1 VDSTAGFDT
10 FINVVERNTTLLE
23 DVTIYSVTKQW
34 DLKLPNIFVATFEI
48 QGISSFNFHNTSD
61 GTAANGYTLLFN
73 GTSLKIN
80 YDNAELATATIPNLD
95 STYGKVYVTFEKKY
109 ITVTINGTR
118 YLTYEDTQRT
128 LADGGK
134 FINFFNTSGAFK
146 NLKIVAGNWIS
157 DGTSN
162 VVLMGGNLGIGTDTP
177 EDTLHVNGGI
187 RFGGHIIPTTN
198 ATFDVGSADK
208 KVRDMYVDDN
218 SLWIGDEMKIAFE
231 NGKMKFKR
239 RKLNKVPKVV
249 TDLAI
254 AHSVRG
260 VTDAATTGGDAVTYL
275 KAHFPSDGIE
285 SLADLKLQH
294 WKAYT
299 KSIDPTKAISD
310 IFVDNDEDYE
320 AVTASEAFVE
330 VGSDIYSAHNI
341 SIGKTT
347 APTSALDV
355 AGTVT
360 ATAAIFSGDV
370 AVNTNTL
377 FVNATTS
384 NVGIGTVTPG
394 YTLDVAGDIN
404 LSGTF
409 NQNGAPFASSPWT
422 TTGTDLSYT
431 TGSISGDGSGLTTL
445 NASNISSGTVAAA
458 RIPTLNQ
465 NTTGSAATLTTPR
478 TIGGVSFNGSAA
490 INLPGVNTPGNQNTT
505 GSAGSATTAGSVST
519 SVTPGSYLTG
529 SAYNGSTART
539 FAVDATTAAT
549 ASKIVARDS
558 SGHIFANYLNMSHGA
573 SARNSDTVFYSST
586 DDYIRKNTAAGMRS
600 SLGVAA
606 LAGSTSQ
613 NFSASTLTTNTRL
626 TLSSTASIRQSSTS
640 PWSGDPGSG
649 VGKIEYHSN
658 RWYIVAGSNSTEL
671 LQVRRDGSNKF
682 TIDNNGSISLGTV
695 PAARISGTVSS
706 ATTAGACSG
715 NSATATTAGS
725 VSTSVTPGSYLT
737 GSAYNGSTA
746 RTFAVD
752 ATTAATA
759 SKIVARNSSGH
770 IYGNYIHGAYMNM
783 SHGASARNS
792 DTVFYS
798 STDNYIRK
806 NTAAGMRSSLG
817 LKNSA
822 TTTATDAD
830 TASTIVMRNGSGDM
844 FARLFRSDYGNQSDC
859 GAGIAFRN
867 STSDNY
873 IRFCS
878 NMGNV
883 RSRIGCYG
891 NGSNITRTSHS
902 NGYMVG
908 SYNSVG
914 GNDAKTNPIYTI
926 GSNYQPSDTSLS
938 NMYGIGYSHSN
949 FTSILTGGWGMYVAA
964 DGDARIGLNGSNGN
978 IKCTGY
984 ITAGG
989 NVTAYSDI
997 RGKEN
1002 IKRIENPLERI
1013 EKMNGYIYNKKEEPT
1028 KKYTGVVAQELLEVL
1043 PEVVEGN
1050 EKDGYAVAYGNFAG
1064 IFIEAIKEL
1073 KAQLQVEKSRN
1084 DRLEALMTTFNSR
1097 LDNVN

>member
-1 VDSTAGFDT
+1 
-10 FINVVERNTTLLE
+10 
-23 DVTIYSVTKQW
+23 
-34 DLKLPNIFVATFEI
+34 
-48 QGISSFNFHNTSD
+48 
-61 GTAANGYTLLFN
+61 
-73 GTSLKIN
+73 
-80 YDNAELATATIPNLD
+80 
-95 STYGKVYVTFEKKY
+95 
-109 ITVTINGTR
+109 
-118 YLTYEDTQRT
+118 
-128 LADGGK
+128 
-134 FINFFNTSGAFK
+134 
-146 NLKIVAGNWIS
+146 
-157 DGTSN
+157 
-162 VVLMGGNLGIGTDTP
+162 M
-177 EDTLHVNGGI
+177 
-187 RFGGHIIPTTN
+187 
-198 ATFDVGSADK
+198 
-208 KVRDMYVDDN
+208 
-218 SLWIGDEMKIAFE
+218 
-231 NGKMKFKR
+231 
-239 RKLNKVPKVV
+239 
-249 TDLAI
+249 
-254 AHSVRG
+254 
-260 VTDAATTGGDAVTYL
+260 TYL
-275 KAHFPSDGIE
+275 KSHFPSDGIE

-299 KSIDPTKAISD
+299 KSIDPPRPSR
-310 IFVDNDEDYE
+310 IFSPITLKIMRLSRLRRRSWKWVL
-320 AVTASEAFVE
+320 T
-330 VGSDIYSAHNI
+330 
-341 SIGKTT
+341 SIPHITFPSVKQ
-347 APTSALDV
+347 PHQHPELDV

-549 ASKIVARDS
+549 ASKIVARDG

-573 SARNSDTVFYSST
+573 T
-586 DDYIRKNTAAGMRS
+586 
-600 SLGVAA
+600 
-606 LAGSTSQ
+606 
-613 NFSASTLTTNTRL
+613 
-626 TLSSTASIRQSSTS
+626 
-640 PWSGDPGSG
+640 
-649 VGKIEYHSN
+649 
-658 RWYIVAGSNSTEL
+658 
-671 LQVRRDGSNKF
+671 
-682 TIDNNGSISLGTV
+682 
-695 PAARISGTVSS
+695 
-706 ATTAGACSG
+706 
-715 NSATATTAGS
+715 
-725 VSTSVTPGSYLT
+725 
-737 GSAYNGSTA
+737 
-746 RTFAVD
+746 
-752 ATTAATA
+752 
-759 SKIVARNSSGH
+759 
-770 IYGNYIHGAYMNM
+770 
-783 SHGASARNS
+783 ARNS

-806 NTAAGMRSSLG
+806 TTAAGMRSSLG

-830 TASTIVMRNGSGDM
+830 TASTVVMRNGSGDM
-844 FARLFRSDYGNQSDC
+844 FARLFRSDYQNQSDC

-873 IRFCS
+873 IRFCT

-938 NMYGIGYSHSN
+938 NMYGIGYSHGN